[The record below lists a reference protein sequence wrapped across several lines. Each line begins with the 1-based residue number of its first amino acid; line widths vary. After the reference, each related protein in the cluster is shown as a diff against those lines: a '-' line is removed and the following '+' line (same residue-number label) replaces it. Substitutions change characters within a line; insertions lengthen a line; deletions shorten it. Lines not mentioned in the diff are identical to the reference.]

1 MLSKTTMYYGKKYG
15 LVYKTTSRKEA
26 NIYANVLN
34 TTFGDYN
41 AGKTRDKLQ
50 KIKHLILVDHIE
62 IDGGKEIHL
71 IYVKQPYDK
80 LIKKI

>member
-1 MLSKTTMYYGKKYG
+1 MLPKTTMYYGKKYG
-15 LVYKTTSRKEA
+15 LVYKTTSKKEA

-41 AGKTRDKLQ
+41 VGKTREKLQ
-50 KIKHLILVDHIE
+50 MTKHLILVDHIE
-62 IDGGKEIHL
+62 QEGKQTHL

-80 LIKKI
+80 LVKKI